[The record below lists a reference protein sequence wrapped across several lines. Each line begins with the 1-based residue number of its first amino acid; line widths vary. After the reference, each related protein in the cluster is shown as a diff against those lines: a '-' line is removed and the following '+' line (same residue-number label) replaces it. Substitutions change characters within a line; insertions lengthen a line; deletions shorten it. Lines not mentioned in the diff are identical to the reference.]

1 MLWVVFIVMLF
12 AALTAVAL
20 PLYRGR
26 QRTLALLSAFVI
38 VGVAAGLYSNIGTPQ
53 ADSHPDSQAD
63 GQASLQEM
71 VASLEARLVQ
81 EPDDL
86 KGWMMLGRSQMQ
98 LGDLPKAIA
107 AFERAVEIEGGN
119 NGETLISLG
128 EAMLSY
134 NRDSI
139 AGRAGE
145 LFESG
150 LALAPNSP
158 RGLFYGGFSA
168 LQRGDQSLAADRWE
182 ALLASSPPPEIRGIL
197 EQRVAEWRGTAPA
210 ATSQPTANSPA
221 VVEPAADRA
230 VIAVDVSFG
239 DSSISAQSSTVFVI
253 ARDPQQPSPPLAV
266 VRRTTGDFPGT
277 VEIRDSNAM
286 IAARLP
292 SNYDQLEI
300 VVRVSRSG
308 QPTAQSGD
316 WFGEA
321 VYQRSAGS
329 AVSVTVNQQVP

>member
-1 MLWVVFIVMLF
+1 MLL
-12 AALTAVAL
+12 AALMAVAL
-20 PLYRGR
+20 PLFRG
-26 QRTLALLSAFVI
+26 QRHNLAYLSAFVV
-38 VGVAAGLYSNIGTPQ
+38 VGVAAGLYSYIGTPQ
-53 ADSHPDSQAD
+53 ADSHAGSQAD
-63 GQASLQEM
+63 GEAAMEE
-71 VASLEARLVQ
+71 VIASLEARLAR

-86 KGWMMLGRSQMQ
+86 NGWQMLGRSQMQ
-98 LGDLPKAIA
+98 LGNLPEAIA

-128 EAMLSY
+128 EAMLSFD
-134 NRDSI
+134 RDSI
-139 AGRAGE
+139 SGRAGE

-168 LQRGDQSLAADRWE
+168 LQRGDPSLAADRWE
-182 ALLASSPPPEIRGIL
+182 ALLASGPPPEIRGIL
-197 EQRVAEWRGTAPA
+197 EQRVAEWRGTDVE
-210 ATSQPTANSPA
+210 ATSQPTADSPA
-221 VVEPAADRA
+221 VVEPAADGA
-230 VIAVDVSFG
+230 VIAIDVSFG
-239 DSSISAQSSTVFVI
+239 DPSISAQSSTVFVI
-253 ARDPQQPSPPLAV
+253 ARDPSQPSPPLAV
-266 VRRTTGDFPGT
+266 IRRTTGDFPGT

-286 IAARLP
+286 IAARVP
-292 SNYDQLEI
+292 SNYEQLEI
-300 VVRVSRSG
+300 LVRVSRSG